1 MNENGSTNRCAKI
14 KQRTSCEGLSEKA
27 GLARNGSERRV
38 LSKKDDPSVY
48 KIFWPIEEF
57 RGKGC
62 LVDPSGVRVDRPQFI
77 QARVKHQFKIV
88 RVLN

>member
-1 MNENGSTNRCAKI
+1 MIENRLTNCCAASNK
-14 KQRTSCEGLSEKA
+14 RTSCEGQGEKA
-27 GLARNGSERRV
+27 GLVRNGLERLV
-38 LSKKDDPSVY
+38 LAYKDDPTVY
-48 KIFWPIEEF
+48 KIFRPIEEF

-62 LVDPSGVRVDRPQFI
+62 LLDPSGVRVERPQFI

>member
-1 MNENGSTNRCAKI
+1 MNENRLFNRFSASNK
-14 KQRTSCEGLSEKA
+14 RTSCEGQCEKA
-27 GLARNGSERRV
+27 GLVRKGPERRV

-57 RGKGC
+57 RGKEC
-62 LVDPSGVRVDRPQFI
+62 LLDLSGVRVDRSQFS
-77 QARVKHQFKIV
+77 QARVKYQFKIV

>member
-1 MNENGSTNRCAKI
+1 MNENGSTNSFVASI
-14 KQRTSCEGLSEKA
+14 NRTSCEGLSENA
-27 GLARNGSERRV
+27 GLVRKEPECRV
-38 LSKKDDPSVY
+38 LSKKDDPTVY
-48 KIFWPIEEF
+48 KIFWNIEEF

-62 LVDPSGVRVDRPQFI
+62 LLDLSGVRVDRPQFI

>member
-1 MNENGSTNRCAKI
+1 MNETKSTIRCAAII
-14 KQRTSCEGLSEKA
+14 KRTSSEGQGERA
-27 GLARNGSERRV
+27 GLVRKGPERRM
-38 LSKKDDPSVY
+38 LADKDDPTVY
-48 KIFWPIEEF
+48 KIFRPIEEF

-62 LVDPSGVRVDRPQFI
+62 FFDPSGVWVDRPQFS